1 MIPPTLSDVLVLA
14 LDTSSPAVSAAL
26 VRVTPGGTECL
37 AEHVVVD
44 ARRHGELLALGVRA
58 VLDGRP
64 AAELG
69 AVVVGTGPGPFTGL
83 RVGLVTAATMADALG
98 VPAYGVC
105 SLDAVGEGDRVVVAD
120 ARRKE
125 VYWARYAAGARV
137 EGPAVERPADLAAR
151 LRDRAL
157 ADHPASV
164 VGGQE
169 LHDQSRSGAPVPLVG
184 AGAVL
189 HRDVFDGLPVDD
201 GAPYPSGPVLV
212 RLAADRVLAGA
223 PSEALTPLYL
233 RRPDAVEPGVAK
245 RVTA

>member
-1 MIPPTLSDVLVLA
+1 MLVLA
-14 LDTSSPAVSAAL
+14 LDTSSPAVTAAL
-26 VRVTPGGTECL
+26 VRVTQQACEAL

-64 AAELG
+64 AADLG
-69 AVVVGTGPGPFTGL
+69 AVVVGLGPGPFTGL

-105 SLDAVGEGDRVVVAD
+105 SLDAVGEGERVVVTD

-125 VYWARYAAGARV
+125 VYWARYEGRARV
-137 EGPAVERPADLAAR
+137 EGPVVERPAELGER
-151 LRDRAL
+151 LRGSRA
-157 ADHPASV
+157 
-164 VGGQE
+164 
-169 LHDQSRSGAPVPLVG
+169 RLVG

-189 HRDVFDGLPVDD
+189 HRAAFDGLSVDD
-201 GAPYPSGPVLV
+201 AAGHPSGPALV

-223 PSEALTPLYL
+223 PSEPLTPLYL
-233 RRPDAVEPGVAK
+233 RRPDAVEPGATK

>member
-1 MIPPTLSDVLVLA
+1 MLVLA
-14 LDTSSPAVSAAL
+14 LDTSSPAVTAAL
-26 VRVTPGGTECL
+26 VRLAADGREVL

-58 VLDGRP
+58 VLDGR
-64 AAELG
+64 AAGDLA
-69 AVVVGTGPGPFTGL
+69 AVVVGVGPGPFTGL

-105 SLDAVGEGDRVVVAD
+105 SLDAVGDGERVVVTD

-125 VYWARYAAGARV
+125 VYWAGYGPRGRL
-137 EGPAVERPADLAAR
+137 EGPAVERPAELAER
-151 LRDRAL
+151 LQGTGVR
-157 ADHPASV
+157 
-164 VGGQE
+164 
-169 LHDQSRSGAPVPLVG
+169 LVG

-189 HRDVFDGLPVDD
+189 HRAAFDGLSVDD
-201 GAPYPSGPVLV
+201 AAGHPSGPALV

-223 PSEALTPLYL
+223 PSEPLTPLYL
-233 RRPDAVEPGVAK
+233 RRPDAVEPGATK